1 MSRLMR
7 IVQPLMK
14 GLTRFYEP
22 FRKLTLNVVK
32 GIIYLKMEM
41 TMTMEI
47 LVDVKNVYGN
57 ILYYPACEQSK
68 IFAKIAGNKTLTG
81 DTLRQIQE
89 LGITVTAKTSQI

>member
-1 MSRLMR
+1 MK
-7 IVQPLMK
+7 PL
-14 GLTRFYEP
+14 G

-41 TMTMEI
+41 TMEMIADFDTKTNDWKSTMEI

-57 ILYYPACEQSK
+57 ILYYPACSQSE

-81 DTLRQIQE
+81 DTLRQIKE